1 MSLATRFQQ
10 TSSNYI
16 IKVNCLVK
24 DQPYPITRA
33 ERCHTRYGP
42 AVLLTIRESKNS
54 FKKVFLLRRYSEIMT
69 DEVLTNINSGKE
81 KLNLVYRDKCLQT
94 NGHMLAITE
103 EKLFWLA
110 FIHYM
115 LIMKQH

>member
-33 ERCHTRYGP
+33 ERCVTRNGP
-42 AVLLTIRESKNS
+42 AVLLTIQESENNL
-54 FKKVFLLRRYSEIMT
+54 KKVFLPRRYSEIMT
-69 DEVLTNINSGKE
+69 DEDLTHINSGKE
-81 KLNLVYRDKCLQT
+81 KLNLVYKDKCSQT
-94 NGHMLAITE
+94 NCLLLAITE
-103 EKLFWLA
+103 EK
-110 FIHYM
+110 
-115 LIMKQH
+115 

>member
-33 ERCHTRYGP
+33 ERCDTRYGP
-42 AVLLTIRESKNS
+42 AVLFTIRESENS
-54 FKKVFLLRRYSEIMT
+54 FKKVFLPRRYSEIMT
-69 DEVLTNINSGKE
+69 DEDLTNINYGEE
-81 KLNLVYRDKCLQT
+81 KLNLVYKDT
-94 NGHMLAITE
+94 FAD
-103 EKLFWLA
+103 
-110 FIHYM
+110 
-115 LIMKQH
+115 